1 MSSGSA
7 IATGTSVWSMF
18 ISLLRRSRSTIVS
31 SLMIA
36 SATSTLPTTSPS
48 WRWTLTITVVRTVP
62 VFHRAAGKCSGR
74 LRNAGLMDFYKCYR
88 AYVRGK
94 VESVRQGE
102 VDVSDSERRE
112 SRARAE
118 RYFRLALQYAVCG
131 SEPRVVVLMGRVGSG
146 KSTLASALGQE
157 LGWDIFSSDQARKE
171 LAGLPLYTR
180 GGPAVRRRLYSKA
193 TTRKTYAALLRNARN
208 QVKERRSL
216 ILDATFSLRHYRDQL
231 RQQLDRAGVAYCFV
245 EAHASEKTSRK
256 RLEARE
262 RKAHEVSD
270 ARLED
275 FEMLNRSYEPP
286 LELDLQHRITVGT
299 EHSLEA
305 TVAETLKALTECK
318 G

>member
-1 MSSGSA
+1 MSPTRSGERAGHELSV
-7 IATGTSVWSMF
+7 TSGWPCSMLFADRSQGLWS
-18 ISLLRRSRSTIVS
+18 
-31 SLMIA
+31 
-36 SATSTLPTTSPS
+36 S
-48 WRWTLTITVVRTVP
+48 WV
-62 VFHRAAGKCSGR
+62 
-74 LRNAGLMDFYKCYR
+74 GLVQ
-88 AYVRGK
+88 A
-94 VESVRQGE
+94 
-102 VDVSDSERRE
+102 
-112 SRARAE
+112 RAR
-118 RYFRLALQYAVCG
+118 
-131 SEPRVVVLMGRVGSG
+131 
-146 KSTLASALGQE
+146 LASALGRE

-245 EAHASEKTSRK
+245 EAQASEKTSRK

-275 FEMLNRSYEPP
+275 FEMLNRSYESP